1 MPPKHA
7 PTPSLTSLASLPDV
21 ALLRLH
27 VHRDDRGAFVERWRR
42 SAYRA
47 LGLPE
52 FVQDNYAVSRRGA
65 LRGLHFQAPPHAQGK
80 LVSVLRGVI
89 FDVVVD
95 LRRSSASYGH
105 WSGVRLEARRAE
117 QLWVPP
123 GFAHG
128 YLTLSRR
135 ADVLYKVTAEH
146 APEAEGG
153 VRWDDPDL
161 AIDWPLDVLGTP
173 LLSDKDTSLPLL
185 RALDPPFD

>member
-1 MPPKHA
+1 MPPQH
-7 PTPSLTSLASLPDV
+7 TQLPSLTSLEGLPDV
-21 ALLRLH
+21 ALVRLRM
-27 VHRDDRGAFVERWRR
+27 HRDGRGTFVERWRQ
-42 SAYRA
+42 SVYQE
-47 LGLPE
+47 LGLPA
-52 FVQDNYAVSRRGA
+52 FVQDNHAVSRRGV

-80 LVSVLRGVI
+80 LVFVVVGTI

-95 LRRSSASYGH
+95 LRRSSPSYGR
-105 WSGVRLEARRAE
+105 WGGVRLGAGRAE

-128 YLTLSRR
+128 YLTLSKR

-161 AIDWPLDVLGTP
+161 AIDWPLGALGTP
-173 LLSDKDTSLPLL
+173 LLSVRDARLPLL
-185 RALDPPFD
+185 RELDVPFH